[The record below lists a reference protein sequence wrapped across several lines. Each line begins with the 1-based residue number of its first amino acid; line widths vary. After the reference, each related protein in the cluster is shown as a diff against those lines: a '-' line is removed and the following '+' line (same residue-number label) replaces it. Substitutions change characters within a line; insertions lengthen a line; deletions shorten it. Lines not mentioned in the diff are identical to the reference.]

1 MEATSSAI
9 SKEAK
14 QTIIE
19 ACSILFNSKFKIVKE
34 EMRITEGNAFLKM
47 SKKDFDKMAQRQIE
61 ADSETM
67 KTSLHALYKSID
79 KSDFS
84 KFIEEAKNYT
94 NEQFLKD
101 IEDVFGIDNANFL
114 QTEIKRLEYANN
126 R

>member
-14 QTIIE
+14 QTVIE
-19 ACSILFNSKFKIVKE
+19 ACSILFNSKFKRVKE
-34 EMRITEGNAFLKM
+34 EMRVTEGNAFLKM

-61 ADSETM
+61 ADNETM
-67 KTSLHALYKSID
+67 KTSLRGLYKSID
-79 KSDFS
+79 KADFS

-114 QTEIKRLEYANN
+114 QTEIKRLEHAN